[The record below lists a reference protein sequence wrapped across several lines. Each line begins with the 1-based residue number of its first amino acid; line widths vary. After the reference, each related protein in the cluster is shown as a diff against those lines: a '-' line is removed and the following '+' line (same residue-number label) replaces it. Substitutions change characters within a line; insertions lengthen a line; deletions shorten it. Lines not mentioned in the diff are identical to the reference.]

1 MEHAQLTH
9 RLRHVPLCITPSAL
23 PVLRVGLCRLHGDIK
38 PAGHDQDK
46 AGQNPSLDELSKEDV
61 KAHKEEMKN
70 MGSGTKPFISEP
82 PAPAMSSADHN
93 SGARKT

>member
-1 MEHAQLTH
+1 MHSQPTDCGMCQSAS
-9 RLRHVPLCITPSAL
+9 LRQHCLFSQ
-23 PVLRVGLCRLHGDIK
+23 VGLCRLHGDIK